1 MNTHE
6 YEINT
11 DYVLYP
17 FEQRVNTLAHTSS
30 SGSKDE
36 RTWEDHGEFDREAAH
51 TRRRRSRER
60 PSKSIDKE
68 GRRGRVSEAELS
80 DESVSSD
87 YYSDTPA
94 YRVRNSEERRRRR
107 SKKEHRPRREGKKKR
122 KVA

>member
-17 FEQRVNTLAHTSS
+17 FEQRANTFAHISS
-30 SGSKDE
+30 SGSKDV
-36 RTWEDHGEFDREAAH
+36 RTWEDHGEFDRETVQ

-60 PSKSIDKE
+60 PSKSIDEE
-68 GRRGRVSEAELS
+68 GRRGRTPDAEFSGESSSSE
-80 DESVSSD
+80 

-94 YRVRNSEERRRRR
+94 YRVRESEGRRRRR
-107 SKKEHRPRREGKKKR
+107 PKKEQRSRREGMKKR